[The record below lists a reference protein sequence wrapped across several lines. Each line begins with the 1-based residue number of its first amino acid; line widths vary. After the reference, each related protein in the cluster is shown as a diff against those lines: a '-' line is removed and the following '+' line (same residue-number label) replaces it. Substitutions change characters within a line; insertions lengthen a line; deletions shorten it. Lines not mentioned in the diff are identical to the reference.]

1 MEIREG
7 DRDQD
12 KDGDKNKRQRLMN
25 EPDIDTKG
33 E

>member
-7 DRDQD
+7 DRDQN
-12 KDGDKNKRQRLMN
+12 KDGDKKKRLRLMK
-25 EPDIDTKG
+25 EPDIETKG

>member
-12 KDGDKNKRQRLMN
+12 KDGDKKRQRLMK
-25 EPDIDTKG
+25 EPDIETKG
-33 E
+33 G